1 MLSQEQGLSFQEFIM
16 SWALDDR
23 RLSNVLKISLM
34 WGHGTHVFHKVIGLV
49 SLTL

>member
-23 RLSNVLKISLM
+23 RLSNVL
-34 WGHGTHVFHKVIGLV
+34 GHGMHVFHKVMGLV
-49 SLTL
+49 ALTL